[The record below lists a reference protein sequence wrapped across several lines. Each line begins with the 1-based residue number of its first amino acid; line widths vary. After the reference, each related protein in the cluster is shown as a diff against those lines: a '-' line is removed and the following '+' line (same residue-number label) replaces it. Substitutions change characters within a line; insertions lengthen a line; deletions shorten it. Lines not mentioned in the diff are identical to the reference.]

1 MLNLWWGLTEQTYLY
16 YWHQKIWSVL
26 VAWAIVVLVLVL
38 MILLGE
44 ELWRAGYRAALRSAG
59 PVDAP
64 PTRQQISRAAQ
75 VSADADL
82 SQKKRRFLAPPSEAF
97 PSVRTRFSSSRQPEL
112 AGKRVKSTLV

>member
-1 MLNLWWGLTEQTYLY
+1 VLNLWWGLTEQTYLY

-64 PTRQQISRAAQ
+64 TRQQISRTAQ
-75 VSADADL
+75 VPADADL
-82 SQKKRRFLAPPSEAF
+82 WEKKRRFLAPPSEAF
-97 PSVRTRFSSSRQPEL
+97 PSVRGLFSRHRGSQN
-112 AGKRVKSTLV
+112 